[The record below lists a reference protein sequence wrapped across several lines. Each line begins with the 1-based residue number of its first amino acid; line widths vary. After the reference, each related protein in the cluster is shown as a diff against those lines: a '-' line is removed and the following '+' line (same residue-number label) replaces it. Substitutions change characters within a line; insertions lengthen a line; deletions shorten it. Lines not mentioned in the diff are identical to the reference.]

1 MQNDL
6 LAPPTAHRGSGCPD
20 LTSSTA
26 SPSVCGPD
34 FQKLLL
40 EKKSKT
46 PSEAS
51 LTSELDSQNW
61 PHCPPCGS
69 RESEAMADGKSVLW
83 TIPNLPIDLNKLL
96 PLPPNTP
103 STTTTT
109 INWFGFEWKKHL
121 EFSVSC
127 VFLWFCPVS
136 QRFRCERRSRE
147 PYLGPMG
154 VASITLTVG
163 SFIVSYLI

>member
-26 SPSVCGPD
+26 SPPVCGPD

-61 PHCPPCGS
+61 QHCPPCGS

-83 TIPNLPIDLNKLL
+83 TSTSSLLNLPTPPPLL
-96 PLPPNTP
+96 PPP
-103 STTTTT
+103 STGLGSNGKS
-109 INWFGFEWKKHL
+109 IL
-121 EFSVSC
+121 SSVSPAC
-127 VFLWFCPVS
+127 FSGFVPRHS
-136 QRFRCERRSRE
+136 DSAARE
-147 PYLGPMG
+147 EAENPTSVRWVWPQ
-154 VASITLTVG
+154 SH
-163 SFIVSYLI
+163 